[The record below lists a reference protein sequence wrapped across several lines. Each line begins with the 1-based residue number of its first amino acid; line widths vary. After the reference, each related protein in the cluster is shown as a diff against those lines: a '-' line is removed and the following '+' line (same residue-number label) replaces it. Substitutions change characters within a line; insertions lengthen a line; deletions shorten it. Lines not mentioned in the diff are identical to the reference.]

1 MPPHNGQ
8 NITNLSGTW
17 VMDKGLSNNLD
28 AVFKL
33 QGISWIIRKV
43 ISASTATLKIT
54 QGSDEVDDSPT
65 CAPTEWM
72 TLEPALAG
80 GLEGTPEKR
89 LLTWAKFEHNDN
101 LFGRVIIRSHYVSGQ
116 RTEDGR
122 VRPLIEPFTKVV
134 SKPDSESILTEA
146 VVLAP
151 DTTGTEVEM
160 DKAFIHD
167 FIRSVYH
174 GWTAEQIWTVEIIEE
189 EPLLTHL
196 HDGDRK

>member
-1 MPPHNGQ
+1 MYLNTYPHIVYMKAKECQ
-8 NITNLSGTW
+8 
-17 VMDKGLSNNLD
+17 
-28 AVFKL
+28 

-54 QGSDEVDDSPT
+54 QGSDEDDDSPS

-72 TLEPALAG
+72 KLEPALAG

-151 DTTGTEVEM
+151 EATGTEVKM

-174 GWTAEQIWTVEIIEE
+174 GWTAEQVRISKPFLAIGH
-189 EPLLTHL
+189 LLTERL
-196 HDGDRK
+196 DLDGGNSRRGTAFDT